1 MGVVNGLLAPF
12 HPRRMV
18 SLVLS
23 RGSRSARLRRVQQ
36 EAAADV
42 AEVQQDDKYFGPDAP
57 AGEDEL

>member
-23 RGSRSARLRRVQQ
+23 RGTRSARLRRIQQ

-42 AEVQQDDKYFGPDAP
+42 EEVEQDDKYFGRDAP
-57 AGEDEL
+57 ANQDEL